1 MKNSFS
7 MESTAEVSP
16 ELEDREAFT
25 ILLPDKLWDELTVLL
40 TTPVEVLKV
49 RTSSG
54 SEVQGEELQYAE

>member
-40 TTPVEVLKV
+40 TTPVEVL
-49 RTSSG
+49 
-54 SEVQGEELQYAE
+54 